1 MPGTEA
7 VAIPAAEIPSL
18 VGPSLRLAAAL
29 ALFLVA
35 AFVFVKWRKRF
46 VAESRRLEVLE
57 RIAVSRGASL
67 VLVRADEET
76 LPVGVSPEGLRLL
89 RKLPTPPGAPVVA
102 RESFAAILEE
112 ATADGA
118 SR

>member
-7 VAIPAAEIPSL
+7 VPIPAAEIPSL
-18 VGPSLRLAAAL
+18 VGPSLRLAGAL

-46 VAESRRLEVLE
+46 VAASRRLEVLE
-57 RIAVSRGASL
+57 RIALTRGASL
-67 VLVRADEET
+67 VLVRADGER
-76 LPVGVSPEGLRLL
+76 LLVGVSAEGLRLL
-89 RKLPTPPGAPVVA
+89 RKLPTPPPEAVAA
-102 RESFAAILEE
+102 RESFAAVLEE